1 MTNNAIDS
9 KPKKRSLISLP
20 FIAIC
25 LVVLGIGFFRGEWI
39 MVQLMYWKERTTS
52 EAKKKAT
59 SDWVKSS
66 PGEPGVPSKGG
77 LIPPEE
83 DPSDSSTTAPAST
96 NPPVDSASET
106 KVEPPE
112 TKVGTKVEPP
122 AANAP

>member
-1 MTNNAIDS
+1 MTKNPIDS
-9 KPKKRSLISLP
+9 EHKKRSRISLP

-39 MVQLMYWKERTTS
+39 MVQLMYLQEHYTS
-52 EAKKKAT
+52 EARKKAT

-77 LIPPEE
+77 LMPPDE

-96 NPPVDSASET
+96 NPPADSASET
-106 KVEPPE
+106 KAEPAS
-112 TKVGTKVEPP
+112 
-122 AANAP
+122 AAAGK

>member
-1 MTNNAIDS
+1 MTKNPIDS
-9 KPKKRSLISLP
+9 QPKKRSLISLP

-25 LVVLGIGFFRGEWI
+25 LVVLGIGLFRGEWI
-39 MVQLMYWKERTTS
+39 MVQLMYWQEHTTS

-77 LIPPEE
+77 LIPPDE
-83 DPSDSSTTAPAST
+83 DPPSDASTTAPAST
-96 NPPVDSASET
+96 NPPADSGSE
-106 KVEPPE
+106 
-112 TKVGTKVEPP
+112 TKVEPP